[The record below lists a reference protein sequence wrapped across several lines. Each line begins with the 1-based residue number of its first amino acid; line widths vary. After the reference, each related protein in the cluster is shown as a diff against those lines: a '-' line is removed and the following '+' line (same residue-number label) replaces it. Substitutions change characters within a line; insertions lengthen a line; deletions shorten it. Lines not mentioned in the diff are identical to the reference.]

1 MPGDFCPAAPLTVQ
15 NGLSPD
21 QPEQSTGFNMSGG
34 VVDLGLDQAFAD
46 GQVFVEHSIRIHPSH
61 QHAAA
66 QLFRAEACSGFRE
79 DDQVP
84 HGSFQTSRCAEG
96 HCCSGDQ
103 HIAPMVFRHPERP

>member
-46 GQVFVEHSIRIHPSH
+46 SQVFVEHSIRIHPSH

-66 QLFRAEACSGFRE
+66 QLFGAETCSSFGKRDQVPQRWIHAGSRAEA
-79 DDQVP
+79 
-84 HGSFQTSRCAEG
+84 
-96 HCCSGDQ
+96 HCRSCEQDS
-103 HIAPMVFRHPERP
+103 PPLVLCHPDWP